1 MKTWRTFREIIV
13 CCVDIGM
20 IKYEKQ
26 LEDVVFSEWN
36 FDLSVLER
44 VSGKI
49 TMKIKQ
55 QKICLTD

>member
-13 CCVDIGM
+13 CCVDIKM
-20 IKYEKQ
+20 IKNEKQ
-26 LEDVVFSEWN
+26 LEDVVFSEWT

-44 VSGKI
+44 VSRKI

-55 QKICLTD
+55 QKICLAD